1 MKGIKMLENLS
12 ENTKKHYIFYLK
24 KINDGKIPTNIN
36 FFKDIDKIK
45 EKIKDYSANSKLL
58 IINAIMSILSKYKSY
73 PYLKLH
79 KIYKRYRDDDLQKD
93 KIKYY
98 ETEKTVPQGSELP
111 GVQNILM
118 DGKYIFQPS
127 KISGLAANNE
137 EHKTVSIESIKH
149 PLNRFIYALY
159 TKQTPRRAQDYYA
172 MEIIKNKSE
181 VPEMPVLN
189 YLCEEDKCF
198 VFAKYKTSTKYK
210 IQEIPIS
217 DDLWNEYLLYKP
229 TRSEINNRLLQK
241 TDGSPV
247 DNNQFISYHLNKVLG
262 TGKSV
267 NYLRHKHTREMLGHH
282 HKEIQE
288 EAMKMGHSEATNI
301 YYNKYN

>member
-36 FFKDIDKIK
+36 FFKDIESIK

-98 ETEKTVPQGSELP
+98 ETEKTVPLGSELT
-111 GVQNILM
+111 
-118 DGKYIFQPS
+118 
-127 KISGLAANNE
+127 ANNE